1 MPADNSTQ
9 IGINRVRNV
18 GYELTKNAAAVAADM
33 GHHGTDIFF
42 KHYRAL
48 AHPGDGEKWFAI
60 NPDSIFR

>member
-1 MPADNSTQ
+1 
-9 IGINRVRNV
+9 VRNV